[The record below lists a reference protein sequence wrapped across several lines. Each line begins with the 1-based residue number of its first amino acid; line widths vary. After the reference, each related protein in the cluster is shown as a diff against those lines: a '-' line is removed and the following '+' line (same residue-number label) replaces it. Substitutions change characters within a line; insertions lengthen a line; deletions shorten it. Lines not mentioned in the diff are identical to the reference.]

1 MRIKVENNSNK
12 EIVFKENDV
21 LVLRYGGAA
30 SLGAVEWDKADTN
43 MPFKINFFNGVSSVW
58 GDQEDVLAD
67 LKKHFGY
74 EPKLG
79 VTYFPTDEY
88 QIAFEKVGA

>member
-21 LVLRYGGAA
+21 LVLRYGGEAT
-30 SLGAVEWDKADTN
+30 LGVVKWDKPDPD
-43 MPFKINFFNGVSSVW
+43 MPFRINFLNGGSSIW
-58 GDQEDVLAD
+58 GDQEEVLAD
-67 LKKHFGY
+67 LKKHFCY